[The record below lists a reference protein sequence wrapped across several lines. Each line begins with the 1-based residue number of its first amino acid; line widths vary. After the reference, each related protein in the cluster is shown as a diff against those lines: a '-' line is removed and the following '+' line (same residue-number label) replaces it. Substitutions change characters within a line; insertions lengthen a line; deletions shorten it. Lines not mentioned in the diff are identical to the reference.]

1 MAKAMGRSNTKT
13 PTTKKSM
20 TTSQEATNKKFL
32 CYCCGNEM
40 VRSKFYVSTDPF
52 NSVGVTPYCKDCLE
66 KIARNYN
73 NNYKEFGDVTKASLM
88 AACERADVPF
98 IETLWESSVN
108 EVNDP
113 GLKRPKTN
121 VWAAYIKSVK
131 SLPQYQGKRWRDGD
145 LFQENTSNIA
155 VPISEDRDVNPEVLE
170 ELEKNRKD
178 VIKLIGYDP
187 FEKEAEEDKPLL
199 YAQLIGYIDSD
210 GNNDDMTRILDS
222 IEIVRGY
229 LQLQK
234 LNDMSA
240 KAFANLAQT
249 GQSGEIK
256 NYMDTKKKVAD
267 VISQLAEQS
276 CISQKHN
283 KNSKKGENTWTG
295 KIKMLK
301 DLNLRE
307 AENNGFDI
315 GTCRGMQQVL
325 EISDASI
332 MKQLALDESEWSD
345 MVAEQRAKIVKLQSE
360 RDIYKEV
367 NRILLRENIDLRDT
381 LSDNDLL
388 DESSLQNLKQLFS
401 AFSEIEKEEENDID
415 SSEEAS
421 SEVESDE

>member
-1 MAKAMGRSNTKT
+1 MAGKAMGKSV
-13 PTTKKSM
+13 PKKSM
-20 TTSQEATNKKFL
+20 TMTKDPIPEYVCPHCGKTKK
-32 CYCCGNEM
+32 
-40 VRSKFYVSTDPF
+40 RSEFYVSTDPAVVIGIAF
-52 NSVGVTPYCKDCLE
+52 PCKDCSE
-66 KIARNYN
+66 NIARRHNPRTGEYS
-73 NNYKEFGDVTKASLM
+73 DVTEASLKSALM
-88 AACERADVPF
+88 YLDKPF
-98 IETLWESSVN
+98 IKTLWESAYN
-108 EVNDP
+108 EVHDE
-113 GLKRPKTN
+113 GLKQPKRNMWTS
-121 VWAAYIKSVK
+121 YIKNVT
-131 SLPQYQGKRWRDGD
+131 SLPQYRGKRWKEGDFDDVKVEVQQVTVQEERD
-145 LFQENTSNIA
+145 I
-155 VPISEDRDVNPEVLE
+155 NPEVLT
-170 ELEKNRKD
+170 ELEKNRRD

-187 FEKEAEEDKPLL
+187 FEKEATEDQPLL

-345 MVAEQRAKIVKLQSE
+345 MVAEQRSKIIKLQSE

-381 LSDNDLL
+381 LFENDLL
-388 DESSLQNLKQLFS
+388 DESNLQNLKQLFS
-401 AFSEIEKEEENDID
+401 AFSEIDKEEDDID
-415 SSEEAS
+415 LSEETP
-421 SEVESDE
+421 SEVETDE

>member
-1 MAKAMGRSNTKT
+1 MARSMGPGKKPMAMSKEPVPEYVCPHCGKQ
-13 PTTKKSM
+13 KKR
-20 TTSQEATNKKFL
+20 TS
-32 CYCCGNEM
+32 
-40 VRSKFYVSTDPF
+40 FYVSTDPAVSIGIAF
-52 NSVGVTPYCKDCLE
+52 PCKECAE
-66 KIARNYN
+66 NIARRYN
-73 NNYKEFGDVTKASLM
+73 PKTGEYSDVIESSLKDALM
-88 AACERADVPF
+88 YLDKPF
-98 IETLWESSVN
+98 IKTLWESSYR
-108 EVNDP
+108 EVNDET
-113 GLKRPKTN
+113 LKQPKRN
-121 VWAAYIKSVK
+121 RWSSYIKNVT
-131 SLPQYQGKRWRDGD
+131 SLSQYQTMRWRDGD
-145 LFQENTSNIA
+145 FEDSNFEQQQDA
-155 VPISEDRDVNPEVLE
+155 SEKDIDPEVLS
-170 ELEKNRKD
+170 ELEKNRRD

-187 FEKEAEEDKPLL
+187 FDKEAAEDKPLL
-199 YAQLIGYIDSD
+199 YAQLIGYIDGD

-360 RDIYKEV
+360 RDVYKEV
-367 NRILLRENIDLRDT
+367 NRLLLRENIDLRDT
-381 LSDNDLL
+381 LEENNLL
-388 DESSLQNLKQLFS
+388 DQSNLQDLKQLFS
-401 AFSEIEKEEENDID
+401 AFSEIEKEEEEVDVESAD
-415 SSEEAS
+415 EPT
-421 SEVESDE
+421 SEVDADE

>member
-1 MAKAMGRSNTKT
+1 MGPAKKSKPMT
-13 PTTKKSM
+13 TTKDPVP
-20 TTSQEATNKKFL
+20 EYVCPHCGELKKKT
-32 CYCCGNEM
+32 G
-40 VRSKFYVSTDPF
+40 FYMSTDPAV
-52 NSVGVTPYCKDCLE
+52 SIGVAFPCKDCAE
-66 KIARNYN
+66 KIARRYDPRTGS
-73 NNYKEFGDVTKASLM
+73 YSDVIESSLKNALM
-88 AACERADVPF
+88 YLDKPF
-98 IETLWESSVN
+98 IKVLWDTAYN
-108 EVNDP
+108 EVHDES
-113 GLKRPKTN
+113 LKQPKKNIWTS
-121 VWAAYIKSVK
+121 YIKNVT
-131 SLPQYQGKRWRDGD
+131 SLGQYRGMRWRDGD
-145 LFQENTSNIA
+145 FDNDHSDVKHVEAIA
-155 VPISEDRDVNPEVLE
+155 DDRDINPEVLT

-199 YAQLIGYIDSD
+199 YAQLIGYIDGE

-229 LQLQK
+229 LQMHK
-234 LNDMSA
+234 INDMSA
-240 KAFANLAQT
+240 RAFANLAST

-256 NYMDTKKKVAD
+256 NYMDTKKKLAD

-283 KNSKKGENTWTG
+283 KNAKKGENTWTG

-381 LSDNDLL
+381 LFDNDLL
-388 DESSLQNLKQLFS
+388 DESALQNLKQLFS
-401 AFSEIEKEEENDID
+401 AFSEIEKDEDDGID
-415 SSEEAS
+415 LSEEAS

>member
-1 MAKAMGRSNTKT
+1 MAKAMGSIKKKPMTMTKD
-13 PTTKKSM
+13 PVPEYVCPHCGQLKKK
-20 TTSQEATNKKFL
+20 TA
-32 CYCCGNEM
+32 
-40 VRSKFYVSTDPF
+40 FYMSSDPAVSI
-52 NSVGVTPYCKDCLE
+52 GVAFPCKECAE
-66 KIARNYN
+66 KIARRYDPRTGS
-73 NNYKEFGDVTKASLM
+73 YSDMTEGSLKNALM
-88 AACERADVPF
+88 YLDKPF
-98 IETLWESSVN
+98 IKTLWDTAYN
-108 EVNDP
+108 EVHDES
-113 GLKRPKTN
+113 LKQPKHN
-121 VWAAYIKSVK
+121 MWASYIKNVQMY
-131 SLPQYQGKRWRDGD
+131 QYKTMRWRDGD
-145 LFQENTSNIA
+145 FDDK
-155 VPISEDRDVNPEVLE
+155 VSESEGVDSTTEEKDINPEVLS
-170 ELEKNRKD
+170 ELEKNRND
-178 VIKLIGYDP
+178 VIRLIGYDP
-187 FEKEAEEDKPLL
+187 FEKEANEDKPLL
-199 YAQLIGYIDSD
+199 YAQLIGYIDGD
-210 GNNDDMTRILDS
+210 GNNDDMTRTLDC

-234 LNDMSA
+234 INDMSA
-240 KAFANLAQT
+240 QAFANLAKT

-256 NYMDTKKKVAD
+256 NYMATKKQIAD

-276 CISQKHN
+276 CISQRHN

-345 MVAEQRAKIVKLQSE
+345 MVAEQRSTIVKLQSE

-381 LSDNDLL
+381 LSENNLL

-401 AFSEIEKEEENDID
+401 AFSDIEKEED
-415 SSEEAS
+415 SEEDLSEDTS
-421 SEVESDE
+421 SEVETDE